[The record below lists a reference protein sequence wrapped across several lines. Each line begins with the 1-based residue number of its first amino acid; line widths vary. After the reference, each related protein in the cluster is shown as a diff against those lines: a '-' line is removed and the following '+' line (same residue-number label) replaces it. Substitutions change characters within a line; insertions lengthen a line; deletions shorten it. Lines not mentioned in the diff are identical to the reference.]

1 LNIKKYR
8 LMTFQKASLCRHFEN
23 EVYKRVQEKIINFP
37 VYLSAGQEYIPSS
50 IAQLVHDK
58 NIKPML
64 FGQHRGHS
72 IYLSFGGRVI
82 ELIDELLG
90 KKSGCTRG
98 MGGSLSIS
106 SKKINMFGH
115 EGLMGSNAC
124 MGVGACFASSKPTIV
139 FLGDASVEE
148 DYVLSSLS
156 WAAKKKLPILFVVE
170 DNNYAVLTKKE
181 DRRDWKAKDVAKA
194 FKLDSYDIQDSP
206 EKIFKILKKNIF
218 KKPIFMNIHTKRLYW
233 HAGAGE
239 DEKVSGDRLG
249 IEMKYLGKRAV
260 EIDNKIK
267 NRIKKLWQ
275 QRSEKR

>member
-1 LNIKKYR
+1 MNIKKYR

-156 WAAKKKLPILFVVE
+156 WAAKKELPILFVVE

-194 FKLDSYDIQDSP
+194 FKLDSYDTQDSP

-275 QRSEKR
+275 QRLEKR

>member
-1 LNIKKYR
+1 MNIKKYR

-206 EKIFKILKKNIF
+206 EKIFKILKKKIF

>member
-1 LNIKKYR
+1 MNIKKYR

>member
-156 WAAKKKLPILFVVE
+156 WAAKKELPILFVVE

-267 NRIKKLWQ
+267 NRIKKLWR

>member
-1 LNIKKYR
+1 MNIKKYR

-156 WAAKKKLPILFVVE
+156 WAAKKELPILFVVE

>member
-1 LNIKKYR
+1 
-8 LMTFQKASLCRHFEN
+8 MTFQKASLCRHFEN

-37 VYLSAGQEYIPSS
+37 VYLSAGQEYVPSS
-50 IAQLVHDK
+50 IAQLVHNK
-58 NIKPML
+58 KLKPML

-72 IYLSFGGRVI
+72 IYLSFGGSVI

-124 MGVGACFASSKPTIV
+124 MGVGACFSSGKPTIV

-148 DYVLSSLS
+148 DYVLASLS
-156 WAAKKKLPILFVVE
+156 WAAKKELPILFVVE
-170 DNNYAVLTKKE
+170 DNNYAVLTKKD

-194 FKLDSYDIQDSP
+194 FKLDSYDTQDSP

-218 KKPIFMNIHTKRLYW
+218 KKPIFINVHTKRLYW
-233 HAGAGE
+233 HSGAGE
-239 DEKVSGDRLG
+239 DEKVFGDRLG
-249 IEMKYLGKRAV
+249 IEMKYLGKRAT

-275 QRSEKR
+275 QRLEKR

>member
-156 WAAKKKLPILFVVE
+156 WAAKKELPILFVVE

-194 FKLDSYDIQDSP
+194 FKLDSYDTQDSP

-275 QRSEKR
+275 QRLEKR

>member
-1 LNIKKYR
+1 MNIKKYR

-50 IAQLVHDK
+50 IAQLVYDK

-156 WAAKKKLPILFVVE
+156 WAAKKELPILFVVE

-194 FKLDSYDIQDSP
+194 FKLDSYDTQDSP

-275 QRSEKR
+275 QRLEKR

>member
-1 LNIKKYR
+1 
-8 LMTFQKASLCRHFEN
+8 MTFQKASLCRHFEN

-156 WAAKKKLPILFVVE
+156 WAAKKELPILFVVE

-275 QRSEKR
+275 QRLEKR

>member
-1 LNIKKYR
+1 MNIKKYR

-156 WAAKKKLPILFVVE
+156 WAAKKELPILFVVE

-194 FKLDSYDIQDSP
+194 FKLDSYDTQDSP

-249 IEMKYLGKRAV
+249 VEMKYLGKRAV

-275 QRSEKR
+275 QRLEKR